1 MDVSDRVDSNG
12 PELIQT
18 LVTLTAGQEL
28 SEQWVRGELDKMI
41 ENAGHSDDTLTLEQL
56 RHAVIAY
63 LEMLEEEESRLLDGA
78 EGAEALASVT
88 AVEATAVPGFVTSF
102 SE

>member
-1 MDVSDRVDSNG
+1 MDVSDRVDPNG

-28 SEQWVRGELDKMI
+28 PEQWVRGEVGKML

-63 LEMLEEEESRLLDGA
+63 LEMLEQEEARHLENAAHPEAAVSLLPSV
-78 EGAEALASVT
+78 AS
-88 AVEATAVPGFVTSF
+88 SI

>member
-1 MDVSDRVDSNG
+1 MDVSDRVDPNG

-28 SEQWVRGELDKMI
+28 PEQWVRGELDKMI

-63 LEMLEEEESRLLDGA
+63 LQMLEEEESRFHEQNMENAACDSAGEVA
-78 EGAEALASVT
+78 AL
-88 AVEATAVPGFVTSF
+88 PGFATSF

>member
-28 SEQWVRGELDKMI
+28 PEQWVRGELDKMI

-63 LEMLEEEESRLLDGA
+63 LQMLEEEEARFHENSEHA
-78 EGAEALASVT
+78 ACASSHEGAGMPGLALT
-88 AVEATAVPGFVTSF
+88 C